1 MISIDRFEEI
11 LSDLAEE
18 IPQSFYEEL
27 NGGIVVEPGYLLHP
41 EDRSGT
47 LYVMGQ
53 YRIDPA
59 MGKYI
64 VMYYGSFKRAYR
76 HLDEDEL
83 TEEMRKVLRHEF
95 RHHVEGR
102 AGVRD
107 LEVWDAEQI
116 AMYKNSR
123 QITSKR
129 KPPERNLSFGWF
141 LVILEQQK
149 AFVLEP
155 LNYAFERFL
164 IRSADGV
171 QVDAAG
177 QVGQR
182 PGAGLLNLL
191 VKRVGVIPRENMQR
205 CTDLTVYS
213 VLDRHINHG
222 SAEIDDRV

>member
-18 IPQSFYEEL
+18 I
-27 NGGIVVEPGYLLHP
+27 LHP
-41 EDRSGT
+41 EDRNGT

-116 AMYKNSR
+116 AMYK
-123 QITSKR
+123 
-129 KPPERNLSFGWF
+129 
-141 LVILEQQK
+141 EQQ
-149 AFVLEP
+149 
-155 LNYAFERFL
+155 
-164 IRSADGV
+164 AD
-171 QVDAAG
+171 
-177 QVGQR
+177 
-182 PGAGLLNLL
+182 N
-191 VKRVGVIPRENMQR
+191 E
-205 CTDLTVYS
+205 
-213 VLDRHINHG
+213 
-222 SAEIDDRV
+222 

>member
-64 VMYYGSFKRAYR
+64 AMYYGSFKRAYR

-116 AMYKNSR
+116 AMYK
-123 QITSKR
+123 
-129 KPPERNLSFGWF
+129 
-141 LVILEQQK
+141 EQQ
-149 AFVLEP
+149 
-155 LNYAFERFL
+155 
-164 IRSADGV
+164 AD
-171 QVDAAG
+171 
-177 QVGQR
+177 
-182 PGAGLLNLL
+182 N
-191 VKRVGVIPRENMQR
+191 E
-205 CTDLTVYS
+205 
-213 VLDRHINHG
+213 
-222 SAEIDDRV
+222 

>member
-1 MISIDRFEEI
+1 MSFFSGLLSALPGAVAQGLIWGLMAIGVFITSGVSIP
-11 LSDLAEE
+11 SSA
-18 IPQSFYEEL
+18 SSS
-27 NGGIVVEPGYLLHP
+27 VEPGYLLHP
-41 EDRSGT
+41 ADRSGT

-116 AMYKNSR
+116 AMYK
-123 QITSKR
+123 
-129 KPPERNLSFGWF
+129 
-141 LVILEQQK
+141 EQQ
-149 AFVLEP
+149 
-155 LNYAFERFL
+155 
-164 IRSADGV
+164 AD
-171 QVDAAG
+171 
-177 QVGQR
+177 
-182 PGAGLLNLL
+182 N
-191 VKRVGVIPRENMQR
+191 K
-205 CTDLTVYS
+205 
-213 VLDRHINHG
+213 
-222 SAEIDDRV
+222 

>member
-41 EDRSGT
+41 EDRNGT
-47 LYVMGQ
+47 LYVM
-53 YRIDPA
+53 
-59 MGKYI
+59 YI

-116 AMYKNSR
+116 AMYK
-123 QITSKR
+123 
-129 KPPERNLSFGWF
+129 
-141 LVILEQQK
+141 EQQ
-149 AFVLEP
+149 
-155 LNYAFERFL
+155 
-164 IRSADGV
+164 AD
-171 QVDAAG
+171 
-177 QVGQR
+177 
-182 PGAGLLNLL
+182 N
-191 VKRVGVIPRENMQR
+191 E
-205 CTDLTVYS
+205 
-213 VLDRHINHG
+213 
-222 SAEIDDRV
+222 

>member
-1 MISIDRFEEI
+1 MTDLKKF

-107 LEVWDAEQI
+107 LEVWDAE
-116 AMYKNSR
+116 
-123 QITSKR
+123 
-129 KPPERNLSFGWF
+129 KPPDRIASVAKL
-141 LVILEQQK
+141 
-149 AFVLEP
+149 
-155 LNYAFERFL
+155 
-164 IRSADGV
+164 
-171 QVDAAG
+171 QVDKQARTAG
-177 QVGQR
+177 RRKFPPDGRNFLPPEV
-182 PGAGLLNLL
+182 
-191 VKRVGVIPRENMQR
+191 
-205 CTDLTVYS
+205 
-213 VLDRHINHG
+213 
-222 SAEIDDRV
+222 

>member
-41 EDRSGT
+41 EDRNGT

-116 AMYKNSR
+116 AMYKEQQAEKRREKNLLCFKAVAKLQFRRQAGTDRRPFQSR
-123 QITSKR
+123 PKV
-129 KPPERNLSFGWF
+129 PPE
-141 LVILEQQK
+141 V
-149 AFVLEP
+149 
-155 LNYAFERFL
+155 
-164 IRSADGV
+164 
-171 QVDAAG
+171 
-177 QVGQR
+177 
-182 PGAGLLNLL
+182 
-191 VKRVGVIPRENMQR
+191 
-205 CTDLTVYS
+205 
-213 VLDRHINHG
+213 
-222 SAEIDDRV
+222 

>member
-41 EDRSGT
+41 EDRNGT

-64 VMYYGSFKRAYR
+64 IMYYGSFKRAYR
-76 HLDEDEL
+76 HLNEDEL

-102 AGVRD
+102 AGVCVIWRYGTRSRSPC
-107 LEVWDAEQI
+107 I
-116 AMYKNSR
+116 RNSR
-123 QITSKR
+123 RKMSKR
-129 KPPERNLSFGWF
+129 KPPERNLSFG
-141 LVILEQQK
+141 
-149 AFVLEP
+149 
-155 LNYAFERFL
+155 
-164 IRSADGV
+164 
-171 QVDAAG
+171 
-177 QVGQR
+177 
-182 PGAGLLNLL
+182 
-191 VKRVGVIPRENMQR
+191 
-205 CTDLTVYS
+205 
-213 VLDRHINHG
+213 
-222 SAEIDDRV
+222 

>member
-41 EDRSGT
+41 EDRNGT

-116 AMYKNSR
+116 AMYK
-123 QITSKR
+123 
-129 KPPERNLSFGWF
+129 
-141 LVILEQQK
+141 EQQADNDRNHRTK
-149 AFVLEP
+149 PVVRVVRLLRNYSFADKQERTADRSKVVRKFLPMVETLFLQKCKKP
-155 LNYAFERFL
+155 DTCSGFLRICTANSISCALPRGSVSIAKTDFIDRLNHPNEIY
-164 IRSADGV
+164 RSG
-171 QVDAAG
+171 G
-177 QVGQR
+177 F
-182 PGAGLLNLL
+182 
-191 VKRVGVIPRENMQR
+191 
-205 CTDLTVYS
+205 
-213 VLDRHINHG
+213 
-222 SAEIDDRV
+222 

>member
-27 NGGIVVEPGYLLHP
+27 NGGIVVEPGYL
-41 EDRSGT
+41 

-116 AMYKNSR
+116 AMYK
-123 QITSKR
+123 
-129 KPPERNLSFGWF
+129 
-141 LVILEQQK
+141 EQQ
-149 AFVLEP
+149 
-155 LNYAFERFL
+155 
-164 IRSADGV
+164 AD
-171 QVDAAG
+171 
-177 QVGQR
+177 
-182 PGAGLLNLL
+182 N
-191 VKRVGVIPRENMQR
+191 E
-205 CTDLTVYS
+205 
-213 VLDRHINHG
+213 
-222 SAEIDDRV
+222 